1 MKRIRIDTG
10 KTGLVYRGNNYQR
23 VLTEGAYWLWPSES
37 VRMCDMTQIFV
48 PVTDSNI
55 LLRDKQLE
63 AMLTVIDVRDHE
75 IVIRYENGKLK
86 DVLTTGRYMYWKGL
100 LEYSFLR
107 VDLSKIEITEP
118 LTPND
123 LYRKELVNYVR
134 VYAIES
140 YEKAVMWVDG
150 KFSAVLQPGVHLYW
164 KNATPIVVSRVDQR
178 QQQLEITGQE
188 VLTKDKAM
196 LRINF
201 YVLYKVADVM
211 KALVENKDYEKQFYM
226 LVQMAL
232 REIVGTLTLDEL
244 LERKDSISAY
254 VLEKSRQKAAA
265 LGLELRDC
273 GVRDIILPGEVKEI
287 MNQVLVAQKKAEAN
301 MIMRREETASTR
313 SLLNTARLME
323 DNAMLLRL
331 KEMEYVEKIAEK
343 ISSISLSGGNQLVDQ
358 LKDLFV
364 PRK

>member
-1 MKRIRIDTG
+1 MKRIRIDVG
-10 KTGLVYRGNNYQR
+10 KTGLVYSGNNYQR
-23 VLTEGAYWLWPSES
+23 VVTEGAYWLWPSES
-37 VRMCDMTQIFV
+37 VRVYDMTQIFV

-55 LLRDKQLE
+55 LLRDKELE

-100 LEYSFLR
+100 VEYSFLR

-123 LYRKELVNYVR
+123 LLRKELMNYVR
-134 VYAIES
+134 MYTIES
-140 YEKAVMWVDG
+140 YERGIMWVNG
-150 KFSAVLQPGVHLYW
+150 KFSTVLEPGAHFYW
-164 KNATPIVVSRVDQR
+164 KNATPILVSKVDQR
-178 QQQLEITGQE
+178 QQQLEIAGQE

-201 YVLYKVADVM
+201 YALYKVMDVL
-211 KALVENKDYEKQFYM
+211 KALVESKDYEKQFYM

-244 LERKDSISAY
+244 LDRKDSISVY
-254 VLEKSRQKAAA
+254 VLETVRKKAAI

-323 DNAMLLRL
+323 DNSMLFKL
-331 KEMEYVEKIAEK
+331 KEMEYLEKIAEK
-343 ISSISLSGGNQLVDQ
+343 ISSISLSGGGQLVDQ
-358 LKDLFV
+358 LKDIFV